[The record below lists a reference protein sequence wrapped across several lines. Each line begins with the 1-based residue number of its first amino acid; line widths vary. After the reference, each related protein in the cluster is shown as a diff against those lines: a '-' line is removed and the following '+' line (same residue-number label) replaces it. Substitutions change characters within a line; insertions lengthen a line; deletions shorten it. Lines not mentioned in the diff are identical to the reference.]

1 MRPMAGR
8 EPIFF
13 FFFFLVEINLCF
25 EFQAVRNLLLKLFLR
40 DNGYGTMNLENYF
53 QSVNQS
59 KAATNVITLPEL
71 LRAKEPNTLEIR

>member
-8 EPIFF
+8 EPIFCF
-13 FFFFLVEINLCF
+13 FFWVEINLCF

-40 DNGYGTMNLENYF
+40 DNGYGTMNLKNYF

>member
-13 FFFFLVEINLCF
+13 FVLVEINLCF
-25 EFQAVRNLLLKLFLR
+25 EFQAVRNLLFKLFLR
-40 DNGYGTMNLENYF
+40 DNGYGTMNRENYF

-59 KAATNVITLPEL
+59 KAATKVITLPEL
-71 LRAKEPNTLEIR
+71 LRAKEPNTLEMR

>member
-13 FFFFLVEINLCF
+13 FFFFVEINLCF

-59 KAATNVITLPEL
+59 KAATNVMTLPEL